1 MLLGSSTLFSP
12 RENIITAFGAA
23 TAAPGT
29 IQQPMRA
36 PKINSR
42 VYIIQQPCEYL
53 PLPCNVEVVEVLGL
67 VDVVVVAVVVLV
79 VVATNVVACS
89 YAAASC
95 YLGAP
100 MDSSGMAVAATALTQ
115 YRVAVVPR
123 V

>member
-53 PLPCNVEVVEVLGL
+53 PLPCNV
-67 VDVVVVAVVVLV
+67 VVVAVVVLV
-79 VVATNVVACS
+79 MVVS
-89 YAAASC
+89 
-95 YLGAP
+95 
-100 MDSSGMAVAATALTQ
+100 AVAANKHARELCFLDAT
-115 YRVAVVPR
+115 
-123 V
+123 